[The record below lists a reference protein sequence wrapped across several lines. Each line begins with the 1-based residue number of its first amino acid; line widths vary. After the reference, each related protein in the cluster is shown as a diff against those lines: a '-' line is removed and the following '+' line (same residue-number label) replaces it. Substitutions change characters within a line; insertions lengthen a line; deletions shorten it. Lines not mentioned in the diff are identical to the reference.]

1 MDTNPSR
8 APIPAPETVSSGMT
22 YKRPYVDF
30 YEKNAISPNAQDL
43 SDLDRHFQRRE
54 ALYRHL
60 GIAPG
65 LVAGARVVEFGP
77 GPGHNA
83 LYTASLG
90 PAEYVLVDANS
101 VAVAGARALLD
112 RYDLEPTQWRVVEEL
127 IENFSDPNRFDMV
140 LCEGVLSWRAD
151 PLPLL
156 QKVSDVVAPGGI
168 LVITCIDS
176 VGYFAE
182 CLRRLLATVLADP
195 GASTQENA
203 GILTPVFSPHL
214 ETLEGMSRSHRDWV
228 IDNLLAPYHGRPFSI
243 GDAILALDG
252 NFDAYGSSPRWQSD
266 RRWYKDVHGEGQQ
279 YNSSALTSYH
289 RNLHNHLDPRFP
301 HGPREESDN
310 LALLAACDRVLDLEE
325 AYRAEQSPALLAEV
339 LDRCRGISEIVRMF
353 SPQTAESL
361 DDFVA
366 GLETGD
372 PIPDTGR
379 FAPWFGQGQQY
390 LSLLRRQAVIVNGGT
405 RSRSL
410 PDRP

>member
-1 MDTNPSR
+1 MDDKPSR
-8 APIPAPETVSSGMT
+8 ASTLADDKYGPAVAYE
-22 YKRPYVDF
+22 RPYIDF

-83 LYTASLG
+83 LYTASLT
-90 PAEYVLVDANS
+90 PAEFVLVDANS
-101 VAVAGARALLD
+101 VAVADARALLG
-112 RYDLEPTQWRVVEEL
+112 RYDFGPTHWRVVEEL
-127 IENFSDPNRFDMV
+127 IEEFSDPDPFDIV

-156 QKVSDVVAPGGI
+156 EQVSNVVARGGI

-195 GASTQENA
+195 EATTQQNA
-203 GILTPVFSPHL
+203 ETLTPIFAPHL
-214 ETLEGMSRSHRDWV
+214 ETLKGMSRSHRDWV

-243 GDAILALDG
+243 SDAILALG
-252 NFDAYGSSPRWQSD
+252 GKFDAYGSSPRWQAD
-266 RRWYKDVHGEGQQ
+266 RRWYKDIHGEGQQ

-310 LALLAACDRVLDLEE
+310 LALLAACDRVLDLED
-325 AYRAEQSPALLAEV
+325 AYRAEQLPALLTEA
-339 LDRCRGISEIVRMF
+339 LDRCRDISDMIRTF
-353 SPQTAESL
+353 SPETAESL

-366 GLETGD
+366 GMKSGD
-372 PIPDTGR
+372 PIPDMGR

-390 LSLLRRQAVIVNGGT
+390 LSVLRR
-405 RSRSL
+405 
-410 PDRP
+410 